1 MRHTETNSFD
11 VERLL
16 HVKGRKRVM
25 AMEVSSTVSRAP
37 PGPQEPSWTT

>member
-25 AMEVSSTVSRAP
+25 AMEVGTSVGP
-37 PGPQEPSWTT
+37 CPGP